1 MKKNENKNKIQKKII
16 FFLTLHNQT
25 IIITFMV
32 SLRQNKSQ
40 NWESKPMHAT

>member
-1 MKKNENKNKIQKKII
+1 MKKNEKKIKFKKII